1 MNRNGWSIASTGM
14 NDWLNEPEWM
24 IHGMNKNKRF
34 GEWAGINDSLN
45 AQESMIWWMNM
56 NEWFIEWTGMKNH

>member
-34 GEWAGINDSLN
+34 GEWTGIIDSLN
-45 AQESMIWWMNM
+45 AQ
-56 NEWFIEWTGMKNH
+56 